1 MSPEQKGH
9 ELVVEEEE
17 SAYFQAH
24 PFLLGDQLRE
34 EIKRPRT
41 EKDKPDLLQ
50 KDKRYLTDD

>member
-24 PFLLGDQLRE
+24 PFLLGDQLRGCV
-34 EIKRPRT
+34 
-41 EKDKPDLLQ
+41 Q
-50 KDKRYLTDD
+50 G